1 MSWRT
6 VVISSSAKLDY
17 QMGYLIVRNQ
27 DVVKVH
33 ISEISILMIETT
45 SVSLTA
51 ALLCELTKKKIKVIF
66 CDEKR
71 NPSSE
76 LIPYYGSHDTSMKVR
91 KQIAWSE
98 DIKKSVWTEIVTEK
112 IRKQA
117 ENLERWDRTEAQ
129 MLYEYITQIEFG
141 DATNREGHAAKVYF
155 NALFGLDF
163 TRTAEN
169 SINAALNYGYSL
181 LLSTC
186 ARETALN
193 GYITQIGLF
202 HDNIF
207 NQFNLASDLMEP
219 FRPIVDNLVKTMH
232 GTFVSWLAFDGE
244 NIVGTSGMSF
254 VEKPPYFGCPSGKI
268 GLLSSMFT
276 NPDYR
281 RKGIAKELLSR
292 VVNDAREYGCGTVQ
306 ITASDMGVKL
316 YTDFGFVHNDNFMQY
331 KI

>member
-17 QMGYLIVRNQ
+17 QMGYLVVRNQ
-27 DVVKVH
+27 DVVKIH

-98 DIKKSVWTEIVTEK
+98 DIKTSVWTEIVTEK

-155 NALFGLDF
+155 NALFGKDF
-163 TRTAEN
+163 TRTEECP
-169 SINAALNYGYSL
+169 INAALNYGYAL
-181 LLSTC
+181 ILSC
-186 ARETALN
+186 FNREIVSN

-202 HDNIF
+202 HDNMF
-207 NQFNLASDLMEP
+207 NPYNLSSDLMEP
-219 FRPIVDNLVKTMH
+219 
-232 GTFVSWLAFDGE
+232 
-244 NIVGTSGMSF
+244 
-254 VEKPPYFGCPSGKI
+254 Y
-268 GLLSSMFT
+268 
-276 NPDYR
+276 
-281 RKGIAKELLSR
+281 R
-292 VVNDAREYGCGTVQ
+292 VVVDRMVRGRRWKKFGSEEKHEMLQVLNQEVILERKKECVINAIKIYTKSVFDALNDKDISLIRFYRNE
-306 ITASDMGVKL
+306 L
-316 YTDFGFVHNDNFMQY
+316 
-331 KI
+331 

>member
-1 MSWRT
+1 MNWRT
-6 VVISSSAKLDY
+6 VVISNSAKLDY

-27 DVVKVH
+27 DVVKIH

-51 ALLCELTKKKIKVIF
+51 VLLCELTKKKIKVIF

-76 LIPYYGSHDTSMKVR
+76 LVPYYGSHDTSMKVR

-98 DIKKSVWTEIVTEK
+98 DIKTSVWTEIVTEK

-117 ENLERWDRTEAQ
+117 ENLERWDKPEAQ

-219 FRPIVDNLVKTMH
+219 FRPLVDRLVSHMTLVEFEHTQKMELVNLMNQEVIINERCELISNAIKIYCKSV
-232 GTFVSWLAFDGE
+232 FDALEDADVSLIRF
-244 NIVGTSGMSF
+244 
-254 VEKPPYFGCPSGKI
+254 
-268 GLLSSMFT
+268 
-276 NPDYR
+276 YR
-281 RKGIAKELLSR
+281 K
-292 VVNDAREYGCGTVQ
+292 
-306 ITASDMGVKL
+306 
-316 YTDFGFVHNDNFMQY
+316 
-331 KI
+331 

>member
-129 MLYEYITQIEFG
+129 I
-141 DATNREGHAAKVYF
+141 
-155 NALFGLDF
+155 
-163 TRTAEN
+163 
-169 SINAALNYGYSL
+169 
-181 LLSTC
+181 
-186 ARETALN
+186 
-193 GYITQIGLF
+193 
-202 HDNIF
+202 
-207 NQFNLASDLMEP
+207 P
-219 FRPIVDNLVKTMH
+219 FWS
-232 GTFVSWLAFDGE
+232 FE
-244 NIVGTSGMSF
+244 SF
-254 VEKPPYFGCPSGKI
+254 VNSERCKTQSPILNS
-268 GLLSSMFT
+268 GLLFESFVNSERCKTYSASFS
-276 NPDYR
+276 NIPR
-281 RKGIAKELLSR
+281 LRALLIQK
-292 VVNDAREYGCGTVQ
+292 D
-306 ITASDMGVKL
+306 VK
-316 YTDFGFVHNDNFMQY
+316 QE
-331 KI
+331 K

>member
-129 MLYEYITQIEFG
+129 MLYEYITQIEFP
-141 DATNREGHAAKVYF
+141 
-155 NALFGLDF
+155 ALKEYYTHHMKD
-163 TRTAEN
+163 
-169 SINAALNYGYSL
+169 
-181 LLSTC
+181 
-186 ARETALN
+186 
-193 GYITQIGLF
+193 
-202 HDNIF
+202 
-207 NQFNLASDLMEP
+207 
-219 FRPIVDNLVKTMH
+219 

-254 VEKPPYFGCPSGKI
+254 VEKPPYFGCPTGKI
-268 GLLSSMFT
+268 GLLSSIWCRK
-276 NPDYR
+276 NCSLNSGKSR
-281 RKGIAKELLSR
+281 RHSKKDVIFVNCSWKSGNWNRGNGIYSK
-292 VVNDAREYGCGTVQ
+292 C
-306 ITASDMGVKL
+306 SDSWCHQL
-316 YTDFGFVHNDNFMQY
+316 Q
-331 KI
+331 